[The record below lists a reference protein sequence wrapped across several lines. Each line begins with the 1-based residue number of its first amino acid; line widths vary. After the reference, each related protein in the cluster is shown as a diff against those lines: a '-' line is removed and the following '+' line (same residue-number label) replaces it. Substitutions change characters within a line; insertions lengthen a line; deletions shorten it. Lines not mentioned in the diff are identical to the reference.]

1 VRFQFIIFNSMNFH
15 NCCDYIDEA

>member
-1 VRFQFIIFNSMNFH
+1 MNFH